1 MSYNDYLKE
10 KFINLYLKNE
20 KIGKHFIQ
28 ITDFIFLNKA
38 FLEVE
43 QPIKPAV
50 KNIEQLFSYIESDF
64 NNDLILKN
72 KIGFDF
78 LEQLK
83 RERKT
88 SSIFLKQTPLSKPNI
103 TLIHKQEL
111 EVK

>member
-88 SSIFLKQTPLSKPNI
+88 SSIFLK
-103 TLIHKQEL
+103 
-111 EVK
+111 